1 MAQQRQDRRLNYW
14 IYLITVSIILITFA
28 CSCGKAPTMS
38 APTHTPPTEQGNFMK
53 LPEPRYDSKVS
64 LEESLLQRRS
74 IRSYTGQPLT
84 LQEVSQLL
92 WAAQGFTDPSGLR
105 TAPSAGAL
113 YPLEVYVVVGD
124 VQDLAP
130 SIYRYEPDGHQLVK
144 IIDGDKRAELASAAL
159 GQSCVKEGAVAFVFT
174 GVYERTTVKYGDRG
188 IRYVHI
194 EVGHA
199 AQNLCLQAT
208 AMGLGAVTVG
218 AFSDEQM
225 TRLLNLPEK
234 EQPLYIIPVGRK

>member
-1 MAQQRQDRRLNYW
+1 MAQMRQNRRNQFR
-14 IYLITVSIILITFA
+14 IILVGVGIALLFLSW
-28 CSCGKAPTMS
+28 SCTRPIAGPTPILPEEEET
-38 APTHTPPTEQGNFMK
+38 AMK
-53 LPEPRYDSKVS
+53 LPGPQYDGKVS
-64 LEESLLQRRS
+64 LEESLLNRRS

-92 WAAQGFTDPSGLR
+92 WAAQGITEAGGFR

-113 YPLEVYVVVGD
+113 YPLELYVVVGD
-124 VQDLAP
+124 VQDLTP
-130 SIYRYEPDGHQLVK
+130 GVYRYQPDGHQLTK
-144 IIDGDKRAELASAAL
+144 IMDGDRRGELASAAL
-159 GQSCVKEGAVAFVFT
+159 GQGCVKEGAAAFVFAV
-174 GVYERTTVKYGDRG
+174 VYERTTGKYGERG

-208 AMGLGAVTVG
+208 ALGLGAVTVG
-218 AFSDEQM
+218 AFSDEQI
-225 TRLLNLPEK
+225 TRVLNLPEG

>member
-1 MAQQRQDRRLNYW
+1 MIFFWNC
-14 IYLITVSIILITFA
+14 TGPVTM
-28 CSCGKAPTMS
+28 PTPMLP
-38 APTHTPPTEQGNFMK
+38 AGEETAMK
-53 LPEPRYDSKVS
+53 LPKPRYDSEVS
-64 LEESLLQRRS
+64 LKQSLLQRRS
-74 IRSYTGQPLT
+74 IRSYAGPPLT

-92 WAAQGFTDPSGLR
+92 WAAQGITDPGGLR

-113 YPLEVYVVVGD
+113 YPLEIYVLVGD
-124 VQDLAP
+124 VQDLSP
-130 SIYRYEPDGHQLVK
+130 GVYRYEPDGHQLVK
-144 IIDGDKRAELASAAL
+144 TIDGDKRAGLASAAL
-159 GQSCVKEGAVAFVFT
+159 GQSFVKEGAVAFVFT
-174 GVYERTTVKYGDRG
+174 GVYERTTGKYGDRG

-218 AFSDEQM
+218 AFYDEQV
-225 TRLLNLPEK
+225 TRLLDLAKE

>member
-1 MAQQRQDRRLNYW
+1 MAQQRQDRKLNYW
-14 IYLITVSIILITFA
+14 IYLIIMSIILITFA
-28 CSCGKAPTMS
+28 CSCGKAPIMS
-38 APTHTPPTEQGNFMK
+38 TPTHTPPTEEGNVRK

-74 IRSYTGQPLT
+74 IRSYTGQALT

-92 WAAQGFTDPSGLR
+92 WAAQGITDPGGLR

-130 SIYRYEPDGHQLVK
+130 SVYRYEPDGHQLVK
-144 IIDGDKRAELASAAL
+144 IIYGDKRAELASAAL
-159 GQSCVKEGAVAFVFT
+159 GQSCVQEGAAAFIFT
-174 GVYERTTVKYGDRG
+174 GVYERTTDKYGDRG

-218 AFSDEQM
+218 AFSDEQI
-225 TRLLNLPEK
+225 TRLLNLLEK